1 MKRLVLDRL
10 WPMLTAMAILIVGA
24 MVLQEYARRRG
35 NETIRVV
42 IQSERQLPA
51 DDDEASAASGDE
63 SGPEGSPLS
72 ALHAQARKVARR
84 GHPEEAVPLFR
95 EALSEHPD
103 SPELLGELGYWLLMA
118 KQPEKALP
126 YLEKADQLGP
136 TAQAAMR
143 LGNARRDLHDDVGA
157 ERAFRRAIALRPSFV
172 PAKIALGN
180 ALRRRGETAEAIGL
194 LQDATSAGSNEERSR
209 AWVALGWAH
218 LAANHRA
225 EAEKAFDRAI
235 EFSPAR
241 AGVRLGI
248 ARAWQST
255 DRDED
260 EVFALRILTRTAELA
275 PDLPAVW
282 YSLGRARERTGDKPG
297 ALEAYD
303 RTLRLAPSH
312 KQARR
317 RTVQLA
323 LAARDFARAR
333 REAERLV
340 ADAPRD
346 AEAHFLA
353 ASVADK
359 DGRKDDARRAYR
371 AAIDAAKGHHPEAW
385 LAIGQLEKAAGNPSA
400 ARAAYRRALA
410 LDPELTPAWLALG
423 KLDESLQQPAAAE
436 KAWHKALAI
445 DPKYAPA
452 WLALGQLHA
461 NLARFDDAAGELRR
475 ALAVKPGYGAAEL
488 ALGTTLL
495 RTGRSRD
502 AVAALGALVARD
514 PRSVAGWFNLALAL
528 RRDGRPGE
536 ARGALAKVAEL
547 DASHLQA
554 RLELGD
560 LDLAEGR
567 IAEARTVFQEALDL
581 APGDVTARVHLA
593 QIAARL
599 GDRAACSAAARQL
612 VQEAPA
618 DPGVMALPA
627 LCSTATGQALR

>member
-1 MKRLVLDRL
+1 VTRLVLDRL

-24 MVLQEYARRRG
+24 MVLQEYAKRRG
-35 NETIRVV
+35 NATLHVV
-42 IQSERQLPA
+42 IQGERQLLA
-51 DDDEASAASGDE
+51 DDDEASAATGE
-63 SGPEGSPLS
+63 EGGPGGAPLS
-72 ALHAQARKVARR
+72 AAHAEARKAARR
-84 GHPEEAVPLFR
+84 GHPEEAVPLFQR
-95 EALSEHPD
+95 ALSEHPD

-118 KQPEKALP
+118 KLPEKALP

-136 TAQAAMR
+136 TAQSAMR
-143 LGNARRDLHDDVGA
+143 LGNARRDLHDDAGA
-157 ERAFRRAIALRPSFV
+157 ERAFRRALSLRPSFT

-180 ALRRRGETAEAIGL
+180 ALRRRGDTAEAVAV
-194 LQDATSAGSNEERSR
+194 LQDATGAGSNEERSR

-218 LAANHRA
+218 LAASRRP
-225 EAEKAFDRAI
+225 EAEKAFERAV

-241 AGVRLGI
+241 AGIRLGI

-260 EVFALRILTRTAELA
+260 EVMALRVLTRTAELA

-282 YSLGRARERTGDKPG
+282 YALGRARERTGDKPG
-297 ALEAYD
+297 AQEAYD

-317 RTVQLA
+317 RIIQLA
-323 LAARDFARAR
+323 LSSRDFARAR

-346 AEAHFLA
+346 AEAHFLL

-359 DGRKDDARRAYR
+359 DGRRDDARRGYH
-371 AAIDAAKGHHPEAW
+371 AAIDVAKGGYPEAW
-385 LAIGQLEKAAGNPSA
+385 LALGQLEKGAGDAAA
-400 ARAAYRRALA
+400 ARAAFKKALA
-410 LDPELTPAWLALG
+410 LDPELTSAWLALG
-423 KLDESLQQPAAAE
+423 KLDESLQKPAAAE
-436 KAWHKALAI
+436 KAWHKALAL
-445 DPKYAPA
+445 DPTYAPA

-461 NLARFDDAAGELRR
+461 NVARFDDAIGELQR

-495 RTGRSRD
+495 RAGRARD
-502 AVAALGALVARD
+502 AVATLGALVARD

-528 RRDGRPGE
+528 RREGRAGE

-567 IAEARTVFQEALDL
+567 VSEAKAVFQEALDL

-599 GDRAACSAAARQL
+599 GDRAACSAAAHQL

-627 LCSTATGQALR
+627 LCATATGQALR